1 MRGNCA
7 MPKLSK
13 MKDHSA
19 SIVVEG
25 KILSLTH
32 LNKVYFPEQEITKG
46 ELIQYYT
53 EMAPLI
59 LPHLKQ
65 SPFVMVRFPEGIDG
79 DYFYQKECP
88 PQAPE
93 WVTRYTDPHSKHGL
107 TYLICDQLPTLVYL
121 INLGCIEIHA
131 WAARMIK
138 PNYPRWAIF
147 DLDPDP
153 PSDVQD
159 ALKVALWLGEI
170 LQELKLKFLIKTSGS
185 TGVHILLP
193 LDDRFTYAEVQRGIE
208 GICRFLT
215 AQRPEFCTVERSIKK
230 REGKIYLDY
239 LQNGRGRTMAGIY
252 SVRPTQLGH
261 ISTPLLWDEV
271 VQGVN
276 PDDFHVRSFRERLKK
291 VGDLSTIMGQFN
303 DFSAILHY
311 FT

>member
-13 MKDHSA
+13 TKDHSA

-25 KILSLTH
+25 KILSLSH

-79 DYFYQKECP
+79 EYFYQKECP

-107 TYLICDQLPTLVYL
+107 TYLICDQLSTLVYL

-131 WAARMIK
+131 WASRMIK
-138 PNYPRWAIF
+138 PDYPRWAIF

-153 PSDVQD
+153 PSGVQD

-170 LQELKLKFLIKTSGS
+170 LQELKLKFLVKTSGS

-215 AQRPEFCTVERSIKK
+215 AQRPESCTMERSIKK
-230 REGKIYLDY
+230 REGKVYLDY

-252 SVRPTQLGH
+252 SVRPTRLGH

-276 PDDFHVRSFRERLKK
+276 PDDFHVRSFQERLKK